1 MSPQD
6 PDAYFS
12 WPKLNTPKYDEVHI
26 SVAFTWD
33 IQKAKEL
40 AIQWR
45 RYGLVKLGGP
55 AFDDQ
60 GGVFQSGMYLKK
72 GVTITSRGCPNN
84 CSFCFAHKRE
94 GKIRELPITE
104 GNIIQDNNILA
115 CSNKHWR
122 LVIDMLKKQ
131 KAVSFKGGLEKYR
144 ITPKIVEDLRGLRI
158 RELWLACDQASSIKP
173 LEKAVELLSK
183 AGFTRNHLYCYVLI
197 GDNARENIHRLKY
210 VKNRISYWV

>member
-1 MSPQD
+1 M
-6 PDAYFS
+6 
-12 WPKLNTPKYDEVHI
+12 T
-26 SVAFTWD
+26 
-33 IQKAKEL
+33 
-40 AIQWR
+40 R
-45 RYGLVKLGGP
+45 
-55 AFDDQ
+55 

>member
-1 MSPQD
+1 MKIARVFPTKTNMSPQD

-60 GGVFQSGMYLKK
+60 GGGIS
-72 GVTITSRGCPNN
+72 
-84 CSFCFAHKRE
+84 
-94 GKIRELPITE
+94 IRY
-104 GNIIQDNNILA
+104 
-115 CSNKHWR
+115 
-122 LVIDMLKKQ
+122 
-131 KAVSFKGGLEKYR
+131 VS
-144 ITPKIVEDLRGLRI
+144 
-158 RELWLACDQASSIKP
+158 
-173 LEKAVELLSK
+173 
-183 AGFTRNHLYCYVLI
+183 
-197 GDNARENIHRLKY
+197 
-210 VKNRISYWV
+210 